1 MFTIS
6 GNNLCESCFEKI
18 TNEPCPHCGFIKENY
33 HPDSIA
39 LPCGSVLQGRY
50 KIGKVLGKGGFG
62 ITYLSYDVK
71 LERKIVIKEYYP
83 DGIVSRDADAT
94 SLSVTLNKDTDSFK
108 KGADKFYNEA
118 RIIAKFNGE
127 PGIISIY
134 DLFYENFTAYYTM
147 EFLQGVSLKE
157 YIKKHGVL
165 SAKMAF
171 TMLKTISP
179 SLLAVHNENILHKD
193 ISPDNT
199 IVCDSGKIKLIDFGA
214 AHHLAEKGESGLSV
228 IVKPGFTP
236 LEQYQQTGTQG
247 AWSDIYSLGM
257 TLYFGMTGNI
267 PPEPMSRME
276 DDSNFEKNLASIPQS
291 FADVIKKMTQIKAD
305 NRYKNIDELIA
316 ALDNININDLNDNI
330 SSDNNVEEPEHT
342 VMIFQDDEMDNKTV
356 DDIPEQTSGE
366 PIIDEIEVID
376 TSPVVV
382 RTNLHKKLL
391 AGIIGGVAAA
401 AIAVTSTVLI
411 VNNLPEQTK
420 YFALDQTDPGD
431 WVSGAEISK
440 EQLKEFKGDIKFTL
454 RLNFVESDKSTNQNY
469 YRDLCVVD
477 ASGQPVRVAAP
488 NLSYDALSGGCYLN
502 SASENNTSM
511 LFEFVLTQEQAKY
524 LDKSIRFEG
533 NNLYVSS
540 ATCENYDPSEN
551 ELSDDA
557 EKLELSVT
565 DFYQDD
571 VMETYSYI
579 PKEAL
584 EKFGGDVKIRIYLEE
599 SEYMDVNMNDYVVH
613 LYAFDIKGNY
623 VRLYCKNHESRL
635 NNYCIGNYQTM
646 PEYVD
651 MIISEEQISNLSSEG
666 FKFHAKNAH
675 IPYVM
680 LASAGDELEEAL
692 LAAEAPESSAPT
704 PTGSGTKAP
713 ESSAPTPT
721 GSGTKAP
728 ESSAPT
734 PTSSDTEASES
745 SAPTPTSND
754 TKAPESSAPTPTIS
768 DTKAPESSAPTPTSS
783 DTKAPESSAPTP
795 TSSDTK
801 APESSTPTP
810 TSSDSSEFA
819 VQDIPESITIGN
831 TTYNTSMTGTLNLSG
846 KGYNDNDIDGLRYMI
861 HLEEIILDDNNISDL
876 SCLSDLKNLKKI
888 SFHNNKVKNLS
899 FAENLRDLTV
909 ISALNNEI
917 TDISALADHKELHE
931 LWLKNNKISDI
942 SALKTCTGITGLDLG
957 VNEITDI
964 SSLSNMNNLNEL
976 WLDNNNISDISALS
990 KLKNITRAGF
1000 AYNSISD
1007 FTPLSNCILIVLHTQ
1022 YNSVNGNLNAYKGLT
1037 ITESLYADGNNIDVY
1052 HSENDIYNFM
1062 VSNIKCDDDGFTWYF

>member
-330 SSDNNVEEPEHT
+330 SSDSNVEEPEHT
-342 VMIFQDDEMDNKTV
+342 VMIFQDDEIDNKTV

-454 RLNFVESDKSTNQNY
+454 QLNFVESDKSTNQNY

-511 LFEFVLTQEQAKY
+511 LFEFVLKQEQVEY

-704 PTGSGTKAP
+704 PTGS
-713 ESSAPTPT
+713 
-721 GSGTKAP
+721 
-728 ESSAPT
+728 
-734 PTSSDTEASES
+734 
-745 SAPTPTSND
+745 D
-754 TKAPESSAPTPTIS
+754 TKAPESSA
-768 DTKAPESSAPTPTSS
+768 
-783 DTKAPESSAPTP
+783 
-795 TSSDTK
+795 
-801 APESSTPTP
+801 PTP

-846 KGYNDNDIDGLRYMI
+846 EGYNDNDIDGLRYMI
-861 HLEEIILDDNNISDL
+861 HLEEIILNDNNISDL

-888 SFHNNKVKNLS
+888 AFRNNKVKNLS

-909 ISALNNEI
+909 ISANNNEI
-917 TDISALADHKELHE
+917 TDISALADHKELRE

-942 SALKTCTGITGLDLG
+942 SALKNCTNITGLDLG

-1007 FTPLSNCILIVLHTQ
+1007 FTPLSNCILIVLYTQ

-1037 ITESLYADGNNIDVY
+1037 ITESLYTDGNNIDAY

-1062 VSNIKCDDDGFTWYF
+1062 VSNVKCDDDGFTWYF